1 MHIFCLSFNP
11 LQNLAMS
18 SSPLRGGQSRCSK
31 VTSTP
36 PGDTTF
42 SSFKLFLKPGSL
54 PRLSKANVSYDEVS
68 IGQNGSPLAVIQ
80 TVALRGCPRT
90 DVFSD
95 IAYEVRMILKHAY
108 HKVGYS
114 YSIMVLARKY
124 PQWTD
129 PIAVG
134 PTPGAPVNDRRS
146 KTSYLFSRA
155 LVFISFH
162 VYQPRYTPCT
172 THRHGSNSPSADQ
185 ISRTPAPCSPPTPTK
200 LGGCSQYMLPTPGSV
215 RRSKSQRRCNVFRER
230 DEGDRSHQA

>member
-1 MHIFCLSFNP
+1 MLRRCESHQLYGKALTKDNNEHRLIHIFCRSFNP

-108 HKVGYS
+108 HKLRYS
-114 YSIMVLARKY
+114 YSIMVLARGY
-124 PQWTD
+124 SNGRTLLP
-129 PIAVG
+129 
-134 PTPGAPVNDRRS
+134 
-146 KTSYLFSRA
+146 
-155 LVFISFH
+155 LV
-162 VYQPRYTPCT
+162 
-172 THRHGSNSPSADQ
+172 
-185 ISRTPAPCSPPTPTK
+185 
-200 LGGCSQYMLPTPGSV
+200 
-215 RRSKSQRRCNVFRER
+215 
-230 DEGDRSHQA
+230 